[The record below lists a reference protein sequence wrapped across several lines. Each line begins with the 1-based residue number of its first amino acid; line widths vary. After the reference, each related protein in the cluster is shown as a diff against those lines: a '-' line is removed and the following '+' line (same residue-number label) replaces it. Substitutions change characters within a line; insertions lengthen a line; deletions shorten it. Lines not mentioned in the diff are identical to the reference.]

1 MFTNMKRLPKTVT
14 TISTT
19 APNADTPR
27 SLLTMIFATIVEA
40 DPFIRALDMVKIEE
54 SPFPMYRRQ
63 DKTLVISGIGKA
75 NAAIAVACSS
85 MRSPSGWILNLGCAG
100 GLNPAYKQ
108 GDIFQISRAIEPD
121 RPHLRT
127 GTAYSH
133 LPSVL
138 PDFDC
143 AVLAT
148 QDKPVF
154 DPEERLRL
162 SRQADLADME
172 GAAIIQAATICST
185 AVLLFKF
192 VSDTATHTD
201 GDVVA
206 PFVRTYSSLFCNFI
220 IKEVFPILKK
230 DAH

>member
-1 MFTNMKRLPKTVT
+1 MKKMLKTDNDITANAPKTG
-14 TISTT
+14 
-19 APNADTPR
+19 TPQ
-27 SLLTMIFATIVEA
+27 SLFTMIFATIVEA
-40 DPFIRALDMVKIEE
+40 NPFIKALDLSKAEDK
-54 SPFPMYRRQ
+54 PFPVYRRN
-63 DKTLVISGIGKA
+63 DTALVISGIGKA
-75 NAAIAVACSS
+75 NAAIATAFCCIRYSS
-85 MRSPSGWILNLGCAG
+85 RWILNFGCAG

-108 GDIFQISRAIEPD
+108 GDIFQISKAIEPD

-127 GTAYSH
+127 GTAFSH

-172 GAAIIQAATICST
+172 GAAIIQAANICST

-192 VSDTATHTD
+192 VSDTANHTD

-206 PFVRTYSSLFCNFI
+206 PFVHEYSRHFCNFMMD
-220 IKEVFPILKK
+220 EVFPVLKK
-230 DAH
+230 DPS